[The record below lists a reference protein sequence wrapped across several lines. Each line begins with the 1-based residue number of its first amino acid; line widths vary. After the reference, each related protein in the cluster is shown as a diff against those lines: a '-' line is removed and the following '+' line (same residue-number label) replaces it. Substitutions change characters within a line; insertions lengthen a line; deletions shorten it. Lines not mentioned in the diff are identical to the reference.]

1 MAARSSLGLFVGLF
15 LAYALSSAKDSAR
28 TLRMVFAGWIMAF
41 VVTATLGAREIVLGE
56 HLPNYL
62 TSTDVANVD
71 LRLIASTFGNPNNYA
86 AFLVTAFPF
95 LVNLVLRSR
104 ARTIRSLGISLAAM
118 TCLLMLYTGSRICIF
133 ALGLEILIL
142 ALLGGTRFRKGLFGF
157 AIIISLFLLVA
168 GTGLAGSIA
177 PGLPTKLD
185 SATPSRIFDEATGGG
200 STSSGERRVN
210 LYLDGLWMISDSG
223 GLGVGPGNFEAVMS
237 TADVPYDTGGVL
249 SPHNAYLEIASQY
262 GLLVFGA
269 FLLWAGICFRIC
281 WRAARHGGPR
291 ARLWGMTA
299 IAAFIGNCVSALAS
313 SSYLTGSTNWVFM
326 ATLFLVTVTI
336 EREAIIE
343 NGP

>member
-1 MAARSSLGLFVGLF
+1 
-15 LAYALSSAKDSAR
+15 
-28 TLRMVFAGWIMAF
+28 MVFAGWIMAF

-104 ARTIRSLGISLAAM
+104 ARTIRSLGVSLAAM

-168 GTGLAGSIA
+168 GCG
-177 PGLPTKLD
+177 
-185 SATPSRIFDEATGGG
+185 
-200 STSSGERRVN
+200 
-210 LYLDGLWMISDSG
+210 
-223 GLGVGPGNFEAVMS
+223 
-237 TADVPYDTGGVL
+237 
-249 SPHNAYLEIASQY
+249 
-262 GLLVFGA
+262 
-269 FLLWAGICFRIC
+269 
-281 WRAARHGGPR
+281 
-291 ARLWGMTA
+291 
-299 IAAFIGNCVSALAS
+299 
-313 SSYLTGSTNWVFM
+313 
-326 ATLFLVTVTI
+326 
-336 EREAIIE
+336 
-343 NGP
+343 